1 MRKRR
6 TRGVRQASGE
16 ARVCRGRC
24 APGVGRSES
33 AGAPASRAPSRP
45 VAMVDYYE
53 EAEEYLENISDDIP
67 LYTNTQD
74 GVFSEGART
83 APAPL
88 EANSDLY
95 VNPMRSAWAS
105 RRHSQPASG
114 GVASAAARFQ
124 GKGGG
129 PLVQP
134 KPLASSLMPQ
144 EQAFE
149 IPDLQDGIA
158 DLQMDN
164 SDGDDDVDTAEDFGD
179 IPVAEMKS
187 RSKETSPLLQPK
199 NHGSPLSDQ
208 SPGLPDNLMSELAFS
223 NNEDRDISPHVI
235 QGLVQIMR
243 EGSHEK
249 QKKATIAMCNLC
261 CESQQVRNVKRQPL
275 LHSRFL

>member
-1 MRKRR
+1 
-6 TRGVRQASGE
+6 
-16 ARVCRGRC
+16 
-24 APGVGRSES
+24 
-33 AGAPASRAPSRP
+33 
-45 VAMVDYYE
+45 MVDYYE

-95 VNPMRSAWAS
+95 VNPMRGAWAS
-105 RRHSQPASG
+105 RRAVRAAMPASG

-124 GKGGG
+124 GNGGG

-134 KPLASSLMPQ
+134 KPLASSLMQQ

-158 DLQMDN
+158 DLQMDS

-179 IPVAEMKS
+179 IPVAEMGS
-187 RSKETSPLLQPK
+187 RSKESSPLLQPK
-199 NHGSPLSDQ
+199 NHGSPQSDQ

-223 NNEDRDISPHVI
+223 NNESRDISPHVI

-243 EGSHEK
+243 DGVPEK
-249 QKKATIAMCNLC
+249 RKKATIAMCNLC
-261 CESQQVRNVKRQPL
+261 CESQQVRNVKRHSL
-275 LHSRFL
+275 LHSRFLYFLKR